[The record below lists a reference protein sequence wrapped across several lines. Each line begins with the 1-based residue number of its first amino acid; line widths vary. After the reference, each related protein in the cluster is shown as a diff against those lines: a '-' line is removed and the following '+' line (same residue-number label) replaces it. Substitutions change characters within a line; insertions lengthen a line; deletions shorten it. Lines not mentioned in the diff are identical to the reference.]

1 MKSRNVAESAL
12 IKMKPKNILKNG
24 YKEKSIESSF
34 NKQSVTFR
42 TIDEN
47 ISLRE
52 NLQS

>member
-1 MKSRNVAESAL
+1 MKSRKGVESAL

-24 YKEKSIESSF
+24 IKDKSMESSF

-52 NLQS
+52 HL

>member
-1 MKSRNVAESAL
+1 MKSRNGVESAS
-12 IKMKPKNILKNG
+12 IETKPKNILKNG
-24 YKEKSIESSF
+24 YKDKSLESSF

-52 NLQS
+52 HLQS